1 MINRINQPIMR
12 LVKKITERTQ
22 INKIRAER
30 GEITADYTEI
40 KGLQEISMSNNIP
53 RNFETWVKWT
63 NF

>member
-1 MINRINQPIMR
+1 MR

-22 INKIRAER
+22 INKIRPER
-30 GEITADYTEI
+30 GEITTDYTEI